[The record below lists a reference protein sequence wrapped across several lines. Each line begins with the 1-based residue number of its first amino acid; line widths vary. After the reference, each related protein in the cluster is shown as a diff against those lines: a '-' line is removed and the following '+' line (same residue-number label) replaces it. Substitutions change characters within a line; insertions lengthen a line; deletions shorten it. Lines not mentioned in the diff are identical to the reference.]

1 LQESLLDVC
10 IHLLRP
16 LQPIPIEERNRH
28 DVPPHRCQQPIAQAG
43 VTERLQC
50 IPGKVRRA
58 IELDC
63 HAPVHD
69 RKIYAEQPICRDVL
83 ELMQYA

>member
-1 LQESLLDVC
+1 M
-10 IHLLRP
+10 
-16 LQPIPIEERNRH
+16 QPIPLEERNRH
-28 DVPPHRCQQPIAQAG
+28 DVPAHCRQQPITQAG
-43 VTERLQC
+43 VAERLQC

-83 ELMQYA
+83 ELMRDA